1 MADDDATEIRPEEP
15 SDRFSQAP
23 RTASSTDRY
32 GILSRST
39 LLRHTLFAVAGILLA
54 WLMIK
59 QFSPATNQELQLIP
73 AYVCAAIGLTLL
85 VGLSGQI
92 SLGHGA
98 FMMVGAYTFALL
110 WPKWQLHPNL
120 TMIGA
125 FAAAVVVSAVA
136 GGIVGVAAARLRGP
150 YLAGAT
156 LALAVGLPSM
166 TQYEKLS
173 SHLKGSQG
181 ISIPSANAPANS
193 GFDFVQWPLFIGV
206 ICSIVLLWFTA
217 NLMRSRVG
225 RSMRAVR
232 DDEVAASLSGLS
244 VPGVQVLAFVVS
256 AAWAGLGGALY
267 ALALSNASPAAF
279 SVQLSLTLLAAVV
292 IGGLGSLSGAVLG
305 SVFVVMLTNYWA
317 QNLSD
322 ALSISSDKVANN
334 LPLLIYGVLLALA
347 MLVAPGG
354 IVGSLRRLIALVRP
368 AR

>member
-1 MADDDATEIRPEEP
+1 MADDELRVQPENP
-15 SDRFSQAP
+15 LNRASQAP

-32 GILSRST
+32 GVLSRST
-39 LLRHTLFAVAGILLA
+39 LLRHTMFAVVGILLV
-54 WLMIK
+54 WLMVK
-59 QFSPATNQELQLIP
+59 SFSASTNQELQLIP
-73 AYVCAAIGLTLL
+73 AYICAAIGLTLL

-125 FAAAVVVSAVA
+125 FAAAVATSAAA
-136 GGIVGVAAARLRGP
+136 GAIVGVAAARLRGP

-166 TQYEKLS
+166 TQYSKLS

-181 ISIPSANAPANS
+181 LSVPSAPQPH
-193 GFDFVQWPLFIGV
+193 GFDFVQWPLFVGL
-206 ICSIVLLWFTA
+206 ICCVVLLWLTA
-217 NLMRSRVG
+217 NLMRSVVG

-232 DDEVAASLSGLS
+232 DDEIAASLSGLS
-244 VPGVQVLAFVVS
+244 VPRVQVLAFVVS

-279 SVQLSLTLLAAVV
+279 GLQLSLTLLAAVV
-292 IGGLGSLSGAVLG
+292 IGGLGSLSGAVVG
-305 SVFVVMLTNYWA
+305 AVFVVMLTNYWA
-317 QNLSD
+317 QDLSN
-322 ALSISSDKVANN
+322 ALSISSGKVSNN
-334 LPLLIYGVLLALA
+334 LPLLIYGVLLALV

-354 IVGSLRRLIALVRP
+354 IVGSIRRLIALMRP

>member
-1 MADDDATEIRPEEP
+1 MADDELIVQPENP
-15 SDRFSQAP
+15 LNRASQAP
-23 RTASSTDRY
+23 RTATSTDRY
-32 GILSRST
+32 GVLGRST
-39 LLRHTLFAVAGILLA
+39 LLRHTLLALVGILLA
-54 WLMIK
+54 WLMVK
-59 QFSPATNQELQLIP
+59 NFSPATNQELQLIP

-98 FMMVGAYTFALL
+98 FMMVGAYAFALL

-125 FAAAVVVSAVA
+125 FAAAVVASAVA
-136 GGIVGVAAARLRGP
+136 GAIVGVAAARLRGP

-166 TQYEKLS
+166 TQYSKLAD
-173 SHLKGSQG
+173 HLKGSQG
-181 ISIPSANAPANS
+181 LSVPSAPQPN
-193 GFDFVQWPLFIGV
+193 GFDFVQWPLFVGL
-206 ICSIVLLWFTA
+206 ICCVVLLWFTA

-244 VPGVQVLAFVVS
+244 IPRVQILAFVVS

-279 SVQLSLTLLAAVV
+279 SLQLSLTLLAAIV
-292 IGGLGSLSGAVLG
+292 IGGLGSLSGAVVG

-317 QNLSD
+317 QDLAN

-334 LPLLIYGVLLALA
+334 LPLLIYGVLLALF

-354 IVGSLRRLIALVRP
+354 IVGSVRRLIALVRP